1 MLVSHNDTGYSA
13 YCFRCGPVGFDPHGY
28 QSIAEIAR
36 LKELNAEASVP
47 QTKELPN
54 DYTLEIPADKF
65 TWLAK
70 GGISVASAR
79 NNLIG
84 WSDRLGRIVM
94 PVYDRDGILIYW
106 QARAVSPGQSPKY
119 TNPPVSKASILY
131 TAGDSGD
138 KKRVIVTEDILSA
151 IRVGAHC
158 PTACIL
164 GTKVSDSQAA
174 QLAAYARVSF
184 WLDPDEAGLRGSA
197 AGKRTLSLVTTSDI
211 ISSDADPKCLSERKI
226 REILQLT
233 PNHRYST

>member
-36 LKELNAEASVP
+36 LKELNAVASVP
-47 QTKELPN
+47 QSKELPN
-54 DYTLEIPADKF
+54 DFTLEIPAEKF

-70 GGISVASAR
+70 GGISVAMAR
-79 NNLIG
+79 TNNIG

-94 PVYDRDGILIYW
+94 PVYNTAGDLVYW

-119 TNPPVSKASILY
+119 TNPSVSKADILY
-131 TAGDSGD
+131 FAGDPRDRS
-138 KKRVIVTEDILSA
+138 RVIVTEDILSA

-158 PTACIL
+158 PAACIL

-174 QLAAYARVSF
+174 QLSTYDRVSF
-184 WLDPDEAGLRGSA
+184 WLDPDDAGHKGAA
-197 AGKRTLSLVTTSDI
+197 AGKRTLALVTTADI
-211 ISSDADPKCLSERKI
+211 ITSTEDPKCLSNRKM
-226 REILQLT
+226 REVLQLT